1 MATTIKEVASKA
13 NVSIATVSRAL
24 NDGSKVRPSTKESI
38 LIIAEK
44 LNYKPNIIARN
55 LVKKNTSI
63 IGLVLPEIQGDFFTD
78 IIKGVDEV
86 AYSSKYHIIVASSHS
101 ERPVVESLMNFMG
114 RSMVDGVIIMSP
126 LINDRIKEI
135 IKKSDTPLVIID
147 CVSPIENVDT
157 VNIDNFQGAYAITE
171 YLIKNLGYKK
181 VAHVEG
187 PANNNDAIQRK
198 AGYIEALYKNNIP
211 IKQEWIVPGGFTSDG
226 GRLACSRLLS
236 LIEKPEVIFAGN
248 DMMAA
253 GCYKAI
259 DSLGFK
265 VPDDI
270 GVAGFDDIFLSEFLT
285 PRLTTVHIPIIEIG
299 KSAARLLINK
309 IKNGKDHKPK
319 HLKVSTGIIVGESC
333 KFQK

>member
-13 NVSIATVSRAL
+13 NVSIATVSRVL
-24 NDGSKVRPSTKESI
+24 NNNPNVAKQTFNRI
-38 LIIAEK
+38 LQIANQ
-44 LNYKPNIIARN
+44 LNYKPNLIARN

-63 IGLVLPEIQGDFFTD
+63 IGLVLPEIQGDFFTG

-86 AYSSKYHIIVASSHS
+86 AYSSKYHMVVASSHS
-101 ERPVVESLMNFMG
+101 ERSNVESLLNFMG
-114 RSMVDGVIIMSP
+114 KSMVDGVIIMSP
-126 LINDRIKEI
+126 LINDHIKEVI
-135 IKKSDTPLVIID
+135 NKSETPLVIID
-147 CVSPIENVDT
+147 SGSPIENVDT

-181 VAHVEG
+181 VAHIEG

-236 LIEKPEVIFAGN
+236 LIEKPQVIFAGN

-253 GCYKAI
+253 GCYKTI
-259 DSLGFK
+259 ESLGLN

-270 GVAGFDDIFLSEFLT
+270 GVTGFDDIILSEFLT
-285 PRLTTVHIPIIEIG
+285 PRLTTVHIPITEIG

-309 IKNGKDHKPK
+309 IKNGKDHKLK
-319 HLKVSTGIIVGESC
+319 HLKVSTGIIVGKSC
-333 KFQK
+333 RFQK